1 MRTIWIWREWSYLC
15 WCVICKWKTNNI
27 LFGQLKNSSSDTLA
41 IPCIQ
46 HTRRVFT
53 HRSNSNS
60 ESIKYA
66 EWMNLLIHLTTKL
79 NAVRGASVREER
91 KKKKNRLSRRRQNVL
106 TSPKIAIAFGP
117 SRTFILNQFSRAEK
131 LYIAAR
137 SVFPFCDNF
146 CFRSDSLRLFMY
158 IDVWRRTWTR
168 NDTIWAFATP
178 EWRRRRR
185 RRNNIVSEAVKCYVF
200 SSLCRRCVVAF
211 GLIDDFIISAWK
223 WRSGW
228 SWITYT
234 YCDLSSIQ
242 RKCNYGANEKIK
254 YWRQFYY
261 VTQDG
266 VCVRVYGSCISFE
279 RHEMITANVKQCMV
293 AINFDY
299 GKRFMLPFSVNI
311 RRDCR
316 KQKHTHIRLR
326 PNAHTHSYL
335 RSFLVAPNQKG

>member
-1 MRTIWIWREWSYLC
+1 M
-15 WCVICKWKTNNI
+15 
-27 LFGQLKNSSSDTLA
+27 
-41 IPCIQ
+41 
-46 HTRRVFT
+46 
-53 HRSNSNS
+53 
-60 ESIKYA
+60 
-66 EWMNLLIHLTTKL
+66 
-79 NAVRGASVREER
+79 
-91 KKKKNRLSRRRQNVL
+91 SRRRQNVL

-117 SRTFILNQFSRAEK
+117 SRTFILNQFSRAGK

-242 RKCNYGANEKIK
+242 RKCNYGANDTSACALTHTLTAI
-254 YWRQFYY
+254 
-261 VTQDG
+261 
-266 VCVRVYGSCISFE
+266 YGLFSSLPTKRARNQIHSDSPISI
-279 RHEMITANVKQCMV
+279 HC
-293 AINFDY
+293 
-299 GKRFMLPFSVNI
+299 
-311 RRDCR
+311 
-316 KQKHTHIRLR
+316 
-326 PNAHTHSYL
+326 
-335 RSFLVAPNQKG
+335 